1 MVIKIY
7 EKNDEMGLLDLLYD
21 EGEEWIDYYN
31 QNGREKL
38 IRALASSI
46 AYLAYEGNIVIGYI
60 RAREDDGFGVYIYD
74 LLVRKSYRGHNIG
87 KQLMEHIASKY
98 FDQTIYVMSD
108 VDNYYEKVGYQRVGS
123 IFEIKREK

>member
-7 EKNDEMGLLDLLYD
+7 DKNDEMGLLDLLYD

>member
-7 EKNDEMGLLDLLYD
+7 DKNDEMGLLDLLYD
-21 EGEEWIDYYN
+21 EGEEWTDYHN

-98 FDQTIYVMSD
+98 LDQTIYVMSD